1 MKLYDKLEQQR
12 AGGIQIPLLNEDAV
26 DQTFLKQTLPLHLTD
41 AAVVRTLR
49 KFIESSDFSS
59 KRDHHK
65 EQIRKQR
72 NENSQILTAINTI

>member
-12 AGGIQIPLLNEDAV
+12 AGGIQIPLLIEDGA

-41 AAVVRTLR
+41 PAVVRTLR

-59 KRDHHK
+59 KRDRHR
-65 EQIRKQR
+65 EQIRKQHS
-72 NENSQILTAINTI
+72 ENSQILTAISSI